1 MKQIECQKKSW
12 ACLAPLLDTQQYIE
26 SIIAGIKVQAHPDF
40 RICVTM
46 NDNSSTFEV
55 PEYIHS
61 RLQPQIFIEFPERE
75 EEFRILQFNVPFIK
89 DQVINY
95 TVDFLQKAHQKGKV
109 YSVRDGINICRYYC
123 KVEYYRKN
131 NSLTTVPSPHK
142 IPKKSKGKKTQETS
156 SELKEGSETEPS
168 EVKIDETLFQQ
179 SVHQILGKEAEDFLL
194 DRNPA
199 SSDKHDFESLF
210 ENPDFKSPKSKNYQ
224 DDLDDLDFSKRPEK
238 KGFPK
243 RKSDS
248 FEEEFDDDFLEDNEE
263 PDHNEF
269 EDEEEDEF
277 KPFRSD
283 DVINIFEDKDD
294 SLNKKS
300 TQKTPDELIRDF
312 LAKKQKKSTKSPKN
326 KPLEIKIQRGIMET
340 SVLRYQNLMVIP
352 TYHGNLDF
360 VHEVRKAF
368 YGQIPDLIAIELPDN
383 LTNLVLKAANRLP
396 KISMIAY
403 YDEFLRET
411 IIHTDRSLGFFN

>member
-1 MKQIECQKKSW
+1 M
-12 ACLAPLLDTQQYIE
+12 APLLDTRRYIE
-26 SIIAGIKVQAHPDF
+26 LIIAGIKVQAHPDF

-46 NDNSSTFEV
+46 NDDSSTFEV

-95 TVDFLQKAHQKGKV
+95 TVDFLQRAHQKGKV

-326 KPLEIKIQRGIMET
+326 KP
-340 SVLRYQNLMVIP
+340 
-352 TYHGNLDF
+352 
-360 VHEVRKAF
+360 
-368 YGQIPDLIAIELPDN
+368 
-383 LTNLVLKAANRLP
+383 
-396 KISMIAY
+396 
-403 YDEFLRET
+403 
-411 IIHTDRSLGFFN
+411 